1 MLSIINARL
10 LYTRYSFEWTE
21 RSERNCEI
29 VNDQISTFKKIFS
42 SDKRNYQTKSV
53 IHDKDMHIYFYR
65 PQLKKKKDNS
75 LNKFW
80 TFHPLPLLFFI
91 DTKIRDFPENF

>member
-10 LYTRYSFEWTE
+10 LYTHDIHS
-21 RSERNCEI
+21 SERNVPNCEI

-75 LNKFW
+75 LNKF
-80 TFHPLPLLFFI
+80 
-91 DTKIRDFPENF
+91 